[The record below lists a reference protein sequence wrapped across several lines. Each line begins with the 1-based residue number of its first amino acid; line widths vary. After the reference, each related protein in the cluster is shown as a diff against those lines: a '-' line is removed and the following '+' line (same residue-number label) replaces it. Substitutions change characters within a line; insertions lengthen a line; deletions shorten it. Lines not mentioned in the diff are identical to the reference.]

1 MRYTDT
7 WKRHIHPEKLT
18 AYKQLIDEGV
28 IRNQYVIYARKERI
42 TIVEY
47 DSELNHQDVLNE
59 LKKRSE

>member
-7 WKRHIHPEKLT
+7 WKRHIPPEKLT

-28 IRNQYVIYARKERI
+28 IRNQHVLYALKERI
-42 TIVEY
+42 TVVEY
-47 DSELNHQDVLNE
+47 DSELNHQGVLNE